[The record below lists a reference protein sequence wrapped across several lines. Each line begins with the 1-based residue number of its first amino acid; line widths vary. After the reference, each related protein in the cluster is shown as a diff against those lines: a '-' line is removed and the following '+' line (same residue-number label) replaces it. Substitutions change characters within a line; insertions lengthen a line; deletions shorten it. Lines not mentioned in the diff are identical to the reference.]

1 MNNPDPDN
9 IAVDSFPVFAEPRGS
24 LGVVEFESLPFVP
37 KRFFW
42 LFGVGPGFARASHAH
57 KLCEQF
63 LVVQNGSITAKVTNS
78 EGRVFEFNLTAGQ
91 SIYLRPRL
99 WLELENFSPDA
110 VVGVMASHAYES
122 SDYINSI
129 EDL

>member
-1 MNNPDPDN
+1 MVPSQSRGAPASELAATV
-9 IAVDSFPVFAEPRGS
+9 ITTPRFAPATVEPIW
-24 LGVVEFESLPFVP
+24 V
-37 KRFFW
+37 
-42 LFGVGPGFARASHAH
+42 
-57 KLCEQF
+57 
-63 LVVQNGSITAKVTNS
+63 TAKVTNS
-78 EGRVFEFNLTAGQ
+78 QGRVFEFNLTTGQ